1 MLLHYP
7 AGLPVSWVGLYYPFD
22 VCTNAPYLAHDVK
35 RRQSRK
41 GDVVADALSTE
52 IGHNGGPPLTE
63 EPARTVIPTD
73 PNALLRRRPFAVAL
87 TTAGYPTTEATLA
100 TLATRGG
107 GPPFQKFGKYPLY
120 RWGLGLGWAEGRMT
134 RLVHSTAELD
144 AAAS

>member
-1 MLLHYP
+1 M
-7 AGLPVSWVGLYYPFD
+7 V
-22 VCTNAPYLAHDVK
+22 
-35 RRQSRK
+35 
-41 GDVVADALSTE
+41 DALNAE
-52 IGHNGGPPLTE
+52 IGHNGGPRLTE
-63 EPARTVIPTD
+63 EPAQTVIPTD

-120 RWGLGLGWAEGRMT
+120 RWGLGLGWAESRMT